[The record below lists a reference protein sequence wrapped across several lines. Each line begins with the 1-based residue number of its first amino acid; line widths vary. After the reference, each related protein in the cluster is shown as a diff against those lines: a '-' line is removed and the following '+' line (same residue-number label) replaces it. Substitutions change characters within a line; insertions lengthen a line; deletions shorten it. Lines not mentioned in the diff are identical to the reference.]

1 MADLFNKEA
10 LQALDDRSEQEAMP
24 RVASPSLW
32 LLLTA
37 LLVLVA
43 VAVFWCVFGTVNYTV
58 TARAVVFP
66 FGEARAVS
74 VPYEGTV
81 DRVLARNGESV
92 KVGDALVRVR
102 LQLATTT
109 LTAPLSGVVL
119 TSMTANSSFHQ
130 REPIAWLLPQ
140 ELQRHERE
148 VLAYVSFKDLRKVK
162 TGAQVQVTPSDLER
176 EKWGY
181 ATGTVSSI
189 APYPT
194 SRSAIAQR
202 LKLSELAAFIPEG
215 EAVYEVR
222 IVLDKDDDGL
232 VWSRKKSRQMAVAT
246 GMPCDV
252 QIIWSK
258 RRVWQVLLGQVENAM
273 NTMEGK

>member
-10 LQALDDRSEQEAMP
+10 LQALDDRSEQEEMP
-24 RVASPSLW
+24 RVAAPSLW
-32 LLLTA
+32 LMLTA
-37 LLVLVA
+37 LLVLAA

-81 DRVLARNGESV
+81 DRVLAQNGQGV
-92 KVGDALVRVR
+92 KVGDALVSVR
-102 LQLATTT
+102 SQLATTT

-119 TSMTANSSFHQ
+119 TSMTGNSTFHQ

-140 ELQRHERE
+140 ELQRHDRE
-148 VLAYVSFKDLRKVK
+148 VLAYVAFKDLRKVK
-162 TGAQVQVTPSDLER
+162 LGAQVQVTPSDLER

-181 ATGTVSSI
+181 ATGTVTRI
-189 APYPT
+189 EPYPT
-194 SRSAIAQR
+194 SRTAIAQR
-202 LKLSELAAFIPEG
+202 LKLAELAAFIPEG
-215 EAVYEVR
+215 EAVYEIH
-222 IVLDKDDDGL
+222 IVLNKGDDGL
-232 VWSRKKSRQMAVAT
+232 IWSRKKSQQMAVTT

-252 QIIWSK
+252 QIIWNQ
-258 RRVWQVLLGQVENAM
+258 RRVWQVLLGQVENAI
-273 NTMEGK
+273 NTLEGK